1 MGGGQKAFWSNF
13 GHTTC
18 DKLSREYE
26 GVFIEVCRC
35 SSDDFSLRSNAIK
48 HFFARELNTKSGW
61 VKIGIWERKY
71 RIDIKKDCV
80 AHVNYS

>member
-1 MGGGQKAFWSNF
+1 MESLLLIRQNNF
-13 GHTTC
+13 GTKDLKNNH
-18 DKLSREYE
+18 LGPY
-26 GVFIEVCRC
+26 
-35 SSDDFSLRSNAIK
+35 LNAIK